1 VKNLKA
7 RRTPGRGPRG
17 ALRPLTE
24 HPVIV
29 GITVIS
35 ALVGL
40 IYTVFGPINLLPKSE
55 RRVTQEERTYLD
67 LAEGAM
73 RDAVALQ
80 KRTSEALQEP
90 SRFDDSDYQALSR
103 NVGRKLQMVREAEPS
118 ERFRTFHS
126 NVITFLENAQESS
139 ALMGRYS
146 YSEDRSLF
154 NRASYLTTEGT
165 RAMNRATAELVRLK
179 NRQGA

>member
-1 VKNLKA
+1 MKNPKS
-7 RRTPGRGPRG
+7 RKTPDRKPRG
-17 ALRPLTE
+17 RLRPITE

-29 GITVIS
+29 GITVLS
-35 ALVGL
+35 AVVGI
-40 IYTVFGPINLLPKSE
+40 IYGVFGPINLLPKRE
-55 RRVTQEERTYLD
+55 GRVTQEERAYLD

-80 KRTSEALQEP
+80 KLTSEALQEP
-90 SRFDDSDYQALSR
+90 SRFDNSDYQALSR
-103 NVGRKLQMVREAEPS
+103 NIGRKLQTVREAEPS
-118 ERFRTFHS
+118 ERFRTFHA

-179 NRQGA
+179 NRRRA